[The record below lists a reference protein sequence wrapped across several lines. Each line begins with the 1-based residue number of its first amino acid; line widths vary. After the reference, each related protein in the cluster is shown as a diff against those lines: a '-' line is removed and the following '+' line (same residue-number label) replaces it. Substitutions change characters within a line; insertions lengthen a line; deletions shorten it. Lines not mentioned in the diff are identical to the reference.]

1 LGRPIIL
8 ELARVSV
15 DLANLRAKIAAL
27 RTKYSRYLRLAESV
41 RELRRGMKRYFR

>member
-1 LGRPIIL
+1 
-8 ELARVSV
+8 
-15 DLANLRAKIAAL
+15 LANLRAKIAL